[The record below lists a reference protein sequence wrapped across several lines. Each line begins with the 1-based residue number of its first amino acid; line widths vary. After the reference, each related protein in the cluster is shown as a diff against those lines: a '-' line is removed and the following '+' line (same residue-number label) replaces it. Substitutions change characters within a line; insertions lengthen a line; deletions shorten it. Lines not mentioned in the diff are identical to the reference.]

1 MLKSYNFPSV
11 YEATNQELTNV
22 AENIL
27 DGIKIN
33 MDDSEYIVGNLALV
47 EGYSPHKSINAAPT
61 DEEYKLLSKAGLL
74 LTQPKGEEEIY
85 LTTGF
90 PFSTYMLYREKASEI
105 LQGRH
110 IINYDASTFGGPANA
125 KREVNVGK
133 VDVIPEIQGCTVA
146 IREGELQEKDNFF
159 IVSLGYGTCE
169 AVVSTRA
176 GLINRS
182 AVSTHGIRHAV
193 NLLANELNKNFYLNL
208 KTEHQIDVA
217 FQKGNITVNR
227 VKQNIL
233 DIREKVLRMYYQEI
247 ISPNLRRAF
256 TDDDFNKCPKMYLVG
271 GGALYPELV
280 NAFKEEFGGIVEVI
294 VYPEADK
301 CASQGYCL
309 NSKLRAAAS
318 RSNVP
323 NNVEAEEIK
332 IFRNPQLAV
341 GIDIGNANTCVT
353 IYKEGE

>member
-11 YEATNQELTNV
+11 YEATNQELANV

-33 MDDSEYIVGNLALV
+33 IEDTDYIVGNLALV
-47 EGYSPHKSINAAPT
+47 EGYSPHKNINASPN
-61 DEEYKLLSKAGLL
+61 DEEYVLLSKAGLL

-90 PFSTYMLYREKASEI
+90 PFATYMLYRDKAVEA

-110 IINYDASTFGGPANA
+110 IINYDASTFGGPNSTR
-125 KREVNVGK
+125 REVNVGK
-133 VDVIPEIQGCTVA
+133 VEVIPEIMGCTVA
-146 IREGELQEKDNFF
+146 IREGDLQEKDNFF

-169 AVVSTRA
+169 AAVSTRA

-193 NLLANELNKNFYLNL
+193 NLLANELAKNFYLNL

-217 FQKGNITVNR
+217 FQRGSITVNR
-227 VKQNIL
+227 IKQNIL
-233 DIREKVLRMYYQEI
+233 DIREKVLKMYYQEI
-247 ISPNLRRAF
+247 IAPNLRRAF
-256 TDDDFNKCPKMYLVG
+256 TDDDFNKCSKMYLVG

-280 NAFKEEFGGIVEVI
+280 NCFREEYGDIVDVI
-294 VYPEADK
+294 IYPEPEK

-309 NSKLRAAAS
+309 NSRLKVNVSKNSIPANVAAD
-318 RSNVP
+318 
-323 NNVEAEEIK
+323 EIK

-353 IYKEGE
+353 IYKDGE

>member
-11 YEATNQELTNV
+11 YEATNQELANV

-27 DGIKIN
+27 DGIKICI
-33 MDDSEYIVGNLALV
+33 DDTDYIVGNLALV

-90 PFSTYMLYREKASEI
+90 PFATYMLYRDRATEA

-110 IINYDASTFGGPANA
+110 IINYDASTFGVPAIT

-133 VDVIPEIQGCTVA
+133 VEIIPEIMGCTVA
-146 IREGELQEKDNFF
+146 IREGHLQEKENFF

-193 NLLANELNKNFYLNL
+193 NLLANELAKNFYLNL

-217 FQKGNITVNR
+217 FQKGSITVNR

-233 DIREKVLRMYYQEI
+233 DIREKVLKMYYQEI
-247 ISPNLRRAF
+247 IAPNLRRAF
-256 TDDDFNKCPKMYLVG
+256 SDDDFNKCTKMYLVG

-280 NAFKEEFGGIVEVI
+280 NCFKEEYGDIVDVV
-294 VYPEADK
+294 VYPEPEK

-309 NSKLRAAAS
+309 NSKIKANATK
-318 RSNVP
+318 SNIP
-323 NNVEAEEIK
+323 NNVNTEEIK

-353 IYKEGE
+353 IYKDGE

>member
-11 YEATNQELTNV
+11 YEATNRELKNI

-33 MDDSEYIVGNLALV
+33 IDDTDYIVGNLALS

-61 DEEYKLLSKAGLL
+61 DEEYKLLSKTGLL

-90 PFSTYMLYREKASEI
+90 PFATYMLYRDKATEI

-110 IINYDASTFGGPANA
+110 VINYDAATFGGPGVI

-133 VDVIPEIQGCTVA
+133 VEVIPEIMGCSIA
-146 IREGELQEKDNFF
+146 IREGSLQEKENFF

-176 GLINRS
+176 GLVNRS

-193 NLLANELNKNFYLNL
+193 NLLSNELAKDFYLNL

-217 FQKGNITVNR
+217 FQKGSITVNR
-227 VKQNIL
+227 VRQNIL
-233 DIREKVLRMYYQEI
+233 DLREKVLKMYYQEI
-247 ISPNLRRAF
+247 IAPNLRRAF
-256 TDDDFNKCPKMYLVG
+256 TDDDFNKCTKMYLVG

-280 NAFKEEFGGIVEVI
+280 NSFKEEFGSIVDVV
-294 VYPEADK
+294 VYPEAER

-309 NSKLRAAAS
+309 NSKLKANTS
-318 RSNVP
+318 KDNIP
-323 NNVEAEEIK
+323 NNVDSEEIK

-353 IYKEGE
+353 IYREGE

>member
-11 YEATNQELTNV
+11 YEATNQELSNV

-33 MDDSEYIVGNLALV
+33 VEDNDYIVGNLALI
-47 EGYSPHKSINAAPT
+47 EGYSPHKNINAAPT
-61 DEEYKLLSKAGLL
+61 DDEYKLLSKAGLL

-90 PFSTYMLYREKASEI
+90 PFSTYMLYREKAQET

-110 IINYDASTFGGPANA
+110 IINYDASTFGGPAVA

-133 VDVIPEIQGCTVA
+133 VEILPEIMGCTIA
-146 IREGELQEKDNFF
+146 IREGAPQEKENFF

-182 AVSTHGIRHAV
+182 AISTHGVRHAV
-193 NLLANELNKNFYLNL
+193 NLMANELAKNFYLNM

-217 FQKGNITVNR
+217 FQQGSITVNR
-227 VKQNIL
+227 VKHNIL
-233 DIREKVLRMYYQEI
+233 DIREKVLKMYYNEI
-247 ISPNLRRAF
+247 IAPNLRRAF
-256 TDDDFNKCPKMYLVG
+256 TDDDFNKCTKMYLVG

-280 NAFKEEFGGIVEVI
+280 ACFKEEFGDIVNVL
-294 VYPEADK
+294 VYPEPEK
-301 CASQGYCL
+301 CASHGYCL
-309 NSKLRAAAS
+309 NSKIKSSAS
-318 RSNVP
+318 KSNIP

-341 GIDIGNANTCVT
+341 GIDIGNANTCIS
-353 IYKEGE
+353 IYKDGE

>member
-11 YEATNQELTNV
+11 YEATNRELANV

-27 DGIKIN
+27 DGIKVNI
-33 MDDSEYIVGNLALV
+33 DDTDYIVGNLALA

-61 DEEYKLLSKAGLL
+61 DEEYKLLSRAGLL

-90 PFSTYMLYREKASEI
+90 PFATYMLYRDKATEV

-110 IINYDASTFGGPANA
+110 IINYDASTFGGPEAT

-133 VDVIPEIQGCTVA
+133 VEVIPEIMGCTVA
-146 IREGELQEKDNFF
+146 IREGSLQEKENFF

-193 NLLANELNKNFYLNL
+193 NLLSNELAKDFYLNL

-217 FQKGNITVNR
+217 FQKGSITVNR

-233 DIREKVLRMYYQEI
+233 DLREKVLKMYYQEI
-247 ISPNLRRAF
+247 IAPNLRRAF
-256 TDDDFNKCPKMYLVG
+256 SDDDFNKCSKMYLVG

-280 NAFKEEFGGIVEVI
+280 NCFKEEYGNIVDVL
-294 VYPEADK
+294 VYPEPEK

-309 NSKLRAAAS
+309 NSKLKANANKS
-318 RSNVP
+318 SIP
-323 NNVEAEEIK
+323 NNVESEEIK

-353 IYKEGE
+353 IYKDSE